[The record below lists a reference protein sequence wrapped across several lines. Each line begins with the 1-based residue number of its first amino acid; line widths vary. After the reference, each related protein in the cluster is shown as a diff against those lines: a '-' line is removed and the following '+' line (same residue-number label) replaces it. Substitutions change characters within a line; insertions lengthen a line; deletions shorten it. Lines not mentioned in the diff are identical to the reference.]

1 MRISIGNQERSIDNP
16 YEDFHADLVV
26 TNIHYDVMKHLIN
39 SKGFLNKGKF
49 ILSGLLR
56 SQAEEINYILSQHP
70 VKILKQWNRDG
81 IWHTFLGTICQK
93 QQLQPI

>member
-39 SKGFLNKGKF
+39 SKAME
-49 ILSGLLR
+49 SG
-56 SQAEEINYILSQHP
+56 
-70 VKILKQWNRDG
+70 RDLAYFSRNDMSK
-81 IWHTFLGTICQK
+81 TTITTDMK
-93 QQLQPI
+93 D